1 MCIFLLC
8 LIVIPLPPGK
18 NPFAVQLNNIN
29 NLLLICFQVIC
40 PTHNSTFDLLTAMID
55 QVVALH
61 SDIKYL
67 HIGCDE
73 VYYLGECVR
82 CGLTMVDHQWSKKQL
97 FLHHVSRLAK

>member
-1 MCIFLLC
+1 
-8 LIVIPLPPGK
+8 
-18 NPFAVQLNNIN
+18 
-29 NLLLICFQVIC
+29 
-40 PTHNSTFDLLTAMID
+40 MID
-55 QVVALH
+55 QVMAVH
-61 SDIKYL
+61 TDIKYL

>member
-1 MCIFLLC
+1 MSCKQKAKVTDHHIVKVCDCVPIIVDLC
-8 LIVIPLPPGK
+8 L
-18 NPFAVQLNNIN
+18 
-29 NLLLICFQVIC
+29 QVIC

-61 SDIKYL
+61 PDIKYL

-82 CGLTMVDHQWSKKQL
+82 CGLTMVDHQWNKKQL